1 MRGPAPGAGTARG
14 LIIEKSMAY
23 QWNWGVL
30 LAPSPDG
37 GQTYLQTLLDG
48 LSVTVKTAALAWL
61 IALALGLAVGVARTR
76 RGPSM
81 WKCSGT
87 SR

>member
-1 MRGPAPGAGTARG
+1 
-14 LIIEKSMAY
+14 MAY

-61 IALALGLAVGVARTR
+61 IALALGLAVG
-76 RGPSM
+76 
-81 WKCSGT
+81 
-87 SR
+87 